1 MTEVEKTEP
10 TEETGVAT
18 DTAEDSTAAQAQTEA
33 KADAEAPVT
42 ETPEIEAPK
51 TETPETETATEQKD
65 LQDAEATPSTED
77 RLAEINDQLLRALA
91 ELENTR
97 RRADRDRAEAL
108 KYGAASFARD
118 MLGVADNLQR
128 ALNAVA
134 ELDQDTLPDAAK
146 SLLEGVAATERDLI
160 ASMGRHKV
168 SPVSPMGEKFDANI
182 HEAMFEAPGTGQP
195 AGTII
200 EVIETG
206 YMMDERLLR
215 PAKVGIAKDE

>member
-1 MTEVEKTEP
+1 MTEDEKTEP
-10 TEETGVAT
+10 TEETGAAT
-18 DTAEDSTAAQAQTEA
+18 DTAADSTAAQAQTEA
-33 KADAEAPVT
+33 KADAEAPEI
-42 ETPEIEAPK
+42 ETPE
-51 TETPETETATEQKD
+51 TEGTPETETATEQKD
-65 LQDAEATPSTED
+65 EQEAEAAPSVED
-77 RLAEINDQLLRALA
+77 RLAETNDQLLRALA

>member
-1 MTEVEKTEP
+1 MTEDEKPETNQEAGATTEQ
-10 TEETGVAT
+10 AT
-18 DTAEDSTAAQAQTEA
+18 DGTATQAN
-33 KADAEAPVT
+33 T
-42 ETPEIEAPK
+42 ETPKPEPEVDAAA
-51 TETPETETATEQKD
+51 EQETEEQE
-65 LQDAEATPSTED
+65 AEAAPSVED
-77 RLAEINDQLLRALA
+77 RLAETNDQLLRALA

-134 ELDQDTLPDAAK
+134 DLDQDTLPDAAK

-168 SPVSPMGEKFDANI
+168 SPVSPMGEKFDPNM

>member
-1 MTEVEKTEP
+1 MTEDEKTEP
-10 TEETGVAT
+10 TEETGAAT
-18 DTAEDSTAAQAQTEA
+18 DTAADSTAAQAQTEA
-33 KADAEAPVT
+33 KADAEAP
-42 ETPEIEAPK
+42 E

-65 LQDAEATPSTED
+65 GQDAEATPSVED
-77 RLAEINDQLLRALA
+77 RLAETNDQLLRALA